1 MRLRAATWD
10 VRGTEPTRVLN
21 NEGAGDGGGRP
32 SGLSGSRRLRAAME
46 SPPQPE
52 SAGPGDPGEIGRNDA
67 GVSSHKSGTFGEP
80 ESKLPDAYRGIT
92 KTADYSEKSA
102 YVPTGSG
109 KKGGAASS
117 AVGRRCGAELP

>member
-1 MRLRAATWD
+1 MRLRAATLD
-10 VRGTEPTRVLN
+10 ARGTEPTRVLN

-32 SGLSGSRRLRAAME
+32 SGLSGTRRLRAAME
-46 SPPQPE
+46 SPPPPE

-67 GVSSHKSGTFGEP
+67 GVSSHKSGTFSEP

-109 KKGGAASS
+109 KK
-117 AVGRRCGAELP
+117 E